1 MKLRLLSL
9 LTGLLGFSGS
19 GFAVPS
25 IHEVFYDAEGSDAA
39 QVFTEISGLPGTRLD
54 GYRLVGIDGASGHPY
69 RQIDLTGALIPEDG
83 LLVIA
88 TVRALGAVLLVRDFV
103 ADVDWQNGPEAI
115 QIWDALGAV
124 VDALQYGD
132 AGSHLLGEGLFAADP
147 PMGFSLTRDLFG
159 SDTGDNRT
167 DFQVSTP
174 TPGTGRAFASV
185 PEPGSLLLLVLGL
198 LGVAAF
204 GAAPPRS
211 LGGSPSQLA
220 RSLPG
225 GAESIRPQS
234 PHADFRRKPPSTP
247 IRSSPGEG

>member
-1 MKLRLLSL
+1 MKLRLMSL
-9 LTGLLGFSGS
+9 FTGLLGFSVPS
-19 GFAVPS
+19 FAVPL

-39 QVFTEISGLPGTRLD
+39 HVFTEIAGLPGARLD
-54 GYRLVGIDGASGHPY
+54 GYRLVGIDGASGLVY

-88 TVRALGAVLLVRDFV
+88 TARALGELLSVRDFI

-132 AGSHLLGEGLFAADP
+132 AGALYLGEGLFAPDP
-147 PMGFSLTRDLFG
+147 QAGFSLTRDLLS

-174 TPGTGRAFASV
+174 TPGTGRAPASV
-185 PEPGSLLLLVLGL
+185 AEPPAFLVLVVGL
-198 LGVAAF
+198 LGLIPIS
-204 GAAPPRS
+204 GAPWGRLAEREAPRARGRCRS
-211 LGGSPSQLA
+211 C
-220 RSLPG
+220 
-225 GAESIRPQS
+225 
-234 PHADFRRKPPSTP
+234 
-247 IRSSPGEG
+247 

>member
-9 LTGLLGFSGS
+9 FTGLLGFSVP

-39 QVFTEISGLPGTRLD
+39 HVFTEIEGLPGTRLD
-54 GYRLVGIDGASGHPY
+54 GYRLVGLDGASGLVY
-69 RQIDLTGALIPEDG
+69 RQIDLRGALIPDDG

-88 TVRALGAVLLVRDFV
+88 TARALGELLLVRDFI

-132 AGSHLLGEGLFAADP
+132 AGSFHLGEGLFAPDP
-147 PMGFSLTRDLFG
+147 PMGFSLTRDLLG
-159 SDTGDNRT
+159 SDSGDNRT

-174 TPGTGRAFASV
+174 TPGTGRAPASV
-185 PEPGSLLLLVLGL
+185 AEPPAFLVLVVGL
-198 LGVAAF
+198 LGLI
-204 GAAPPRS
+204 PI
-211 LGGSPSQLA
+211 
-220 RSLPG
+220 G
-225 GAESIRPQS
+225 GAPWGRLAGLLAPR
-234 PHADFRRKPPSTP
+234 ARGRR
-247 IRSSPGEG
+247 RSC